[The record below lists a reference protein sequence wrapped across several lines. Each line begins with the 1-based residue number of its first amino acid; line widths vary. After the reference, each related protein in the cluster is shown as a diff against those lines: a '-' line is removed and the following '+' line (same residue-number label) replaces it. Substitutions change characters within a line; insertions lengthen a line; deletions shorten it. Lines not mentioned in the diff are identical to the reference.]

1 MVDEGRLP
9 LPFALITFTIAVGA
23 RWATQS
29 HRSIGEFM
37 GVNSPITG
45 PILEGSRG
53 QIPYLSYP
61 DLVDTG
67 VRPPLARENLPIR
80 PYLHARI
87 SRITVVEQLPQIII
101 IIIKIRRPNCEA
113 LENFPPANGRPVAG
127 VRGGSAPPPNIIIII
142 IIITIQIFLVC

>member
-9 LPFALITFTIAVGA
+9 LPFALITFTVAVGA

-37 GVNSPITG
+37 GVNSLITG

-61 DLVDTG
+61 DLTDTG
-67 VRPPLARENLPIR
+67 
-80 PYLHARI
+80 
-87 SRITVVEQLPQIII
+87 
-101 IIIKIRRPNCEA
+101 IRRRWRDAACRSDPTFTRA
-113 LENFPPANGRPVAG
+113 SPGLR
-127 VRGGSAPPPNIIIII
+127 S
-142 IIITIQIFLVC
+142 

>member
-37 GVNSPITG
+37 GVYSPITG

-61 DLVDTG
+61 DLVEAG
-67 VRPPLARENLPIR
+67 IR
-80 PYLHARI
+80 P
-87 SRITVVEQLPQIII
+87 
-101 IIIKIRRPNCEA
+101 RRRDAACRSDPTFTRA
-113 LENFPPANGRPVAG
+113 SPGLAVAG
-127 VRGGSAPPPNIIIII
+127 PTHSNGS
-142 IIITIQIFLVC
+142 FY

>member
-53 QIPYLSYP
+53 QISYLSFP
-61 DLVDTG
+61 DLD
-67 VRPPLARENLPIR
+67 RC
-80 PYLHARI
+80 RI
-87 SRITVVEQLPQIII
+87 LRV
-101 IIIKIRRPNCEA
+101 
-113 LENFPPANGRPVAG
+113 GRDAACRSDPTFTRASPG
-127 VRGGSAPPPNIIIII
+127 LRS
-142 IIITIQIFLVC
+142 

>member
-37 GVNSPITG
+37 GVYSPITG

-53 QIPYLSYP
+53 YIPYHHRT
-61 DLVDTG
+61 DLVGTAAW
-67 VRPPLARENLPIR
+67 PNLAD
-80 PYLHARI
+80 
-87 SRITVVEQLPQIII
+87 
-101 IIIKIRRPNCEA
+101 
-113 LENFPPANGRPVAG
+113 AG
-127 VRGGSAPPPNIIIII
+127 DNATFRSDPTFTRASPGLRSQNNSLK
-142 IIITIQIFLVC
+142 LVINNN

>member
-53 QIPYLSYP
+53 YIPYHHRT
-61 DLVDTG
+61 DLVGTDAGRT
-67 VRPPLARENLPIR
+67 RRRRDFPIR

-87 SRITVVEQLPQIII
+87 PRITVVEQLPQII
-101 IIIKIRRPNCEA
+101 PE
-113 LENFPPANGRPVAG
+113 
-127 VRGGSAPPPNIIIII
+127 
-142 IIITIQIFLVC
+142 

>member
-53 QIPYLSYP
+53 QISYLSYP
-61 DLVDTG
+61 DLVQADVG
-67 VRPPLARENLPIR
+67 RVRRDAACR
-80 PYLHARI
+80 
-87 SRITVVEQLPQIII
+87 SD
-101 IIIKIRRPNCEA
+101 
-113 LENFPPANGRPVAG
+113 PAFTRASPGLR
-127 VRGGSAPPPNIIIII
+127 S
-142 IIITIQIFLVC
+142 

>member
-53 QIPYLSYP
+53 QNPIPF
-61 DLVDTG
+61 T
-67 VRPPLARENLPIR
+67 PI
-80 PYLHARI
+80 
-87 SRITVVEQLPQIII
+87 S
-101 IIIKIRRPNCEA
+101 
-113 LENFPPANGRPVAG
+113 
-127 VRGGSAPPPNIIIII
+127 SAPEFGPVGARKPSVPTLPSRAHPQDYGRRTTPSNEYEYE
-142 IIITIQIFLVC
+142 FE

>member
-9 LPFALITFTIAVGA
+9 LRFALITFTIAVGA

-61 DLVDTG
+61 DLVHTI
-67 VRPPLARENLPIR
+67 RWPAPARRDFPFR

-87 SRITVVEQLPQIII
+87 SRITVVEQLPQIIRNSQLI
-101 IIIKIRRPNCEA
+101 I
-113 LENFPPANGRPVAG
+113 
-127 VRGGSAPPPNIIIII
+127 
-142 IIITIQIFLVC
+142 

>member
-37 GVNSPITG
+37 EVNSPITG
-45 PILEGSRG
+45 PILEGPPA

-61 DLVDTG
+61 DLG
-67 VRPPLARENLPIR
+67 EA
-80 PYLHARI
+80 AACRI
-87 SRITVVEQLPQIII
+87 W
-101 IIIKIRRPNCEA
+101 RRWRDADFRSDPTFTRA
-113 LENFPPANGRPVAG
+113 SPGLR
-127 VRGGSAPPPNIIIII
+127 S
-142 IIITIQIFLVC
+142 

>member
-9 LPFALITFTIAVGA
+9 LPFALITFTVAVGA

-29 HRSIGEFM
+29 HRSIREFM

-45 PILEGSRG
+45 PILEGPRG

-61 DLVDTG
+61 DLTDTIRWPG
-67 VRPPLARENLPIR
+67 LARRGLPFR

-87 SRITVVEQLPQIII
+87 SRITVVEQLPQT
-101 IIIKIRRPNCEA
+101 NTNTNTNTNMNE
-113 LENFPPANGRPVAG
+113 
-127 VRGGSAPPPNIIIII
+127 
-142 IIITIQIFLVC
+142 

>member
-37 GVNSPITG
+37 GVNSLITG

-61 DLVDTG
+61 DLDGHEVGRRWRDAACRSDPTFTRASPG
-67 VRPPLARENLPIR
+67 LAV
-80 PYLHARI
+80 A
-87 SRITVVEQLPQIII
+87 EQLPQINNHVI
-101 IIIKIRRPNCEA
+101 N
-113 LENFPPANGRPVAG
+113 
-127 VRGGSAPPPNIIIII
+127 S
-142 IIITIQIFLVC
+142 

>member
-53 QIPYLSYP
+53 QIPY
-61 DLVDTG
+61 
-67 VRPPLARENLPIR
+67 
-80 PYLHARI
+80 
-87 SRITVVEQLPQIII
+87 
-101 IIIKIRRPNCEA
+101 
-113 LENFPPANGRPVAG
+113 
-127 VRGGSAPPPNIIIII
+127 
-142 IIITIQIFLVC
+142 